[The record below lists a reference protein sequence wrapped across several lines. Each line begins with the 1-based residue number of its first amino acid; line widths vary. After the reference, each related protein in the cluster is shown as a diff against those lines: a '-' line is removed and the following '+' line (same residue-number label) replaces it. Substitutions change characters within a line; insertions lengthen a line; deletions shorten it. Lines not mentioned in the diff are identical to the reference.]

1 MPWYERNQ
9 KKYYYRSE
17 RDANGR
23 PRRRYVG
30 TSAAAAAQQAAAED
44 ERRRRERQA
53 ADAAWAAELAE
64 LREIDALVERLCRL
78 TDLLLAAELT
88 AANYHKHGGEWR
100 LSRGHENRVDR
111 PEDRFEGP
119 GRG

>member
-1 MPWYERNQ
+1 MPWDRRLGGRRFF
-9 KKYYYRSE
+9 YRSE

-23 PRRRYVG
+23 PRRRYLG
-30 TSAAAAAQQAAAED
+30 AGAAAERAAAADALGRQ
-44 ERRRRERQA
+44 ERQA
-53 ADAAWAAELAE
+53 ADAAWAVELAE
-64 LREIDALVERLCRL
+64 LRNIEALIERLCRL
-78 TDLLLAAELT
+78 TDLLVAAELT

-100 LSRGHENRVDR
+100 FRRGHANRFDR

>member
-1 MPWYERNQ
+1 MLEHRRNRTYFY
-9 KKYYYRSE
+9 KSVRIDGK
-17 RDANGR
+17 
-23 PRRRYVG
+23 PRRLYVG
-30 TSAAAAAQQAAAED
+30 AGAAAERAAAADAL
-44 ERRRRERQA
+44 RRLEGQA

-78 TDLLLAAELT
+78 TDLLLAAELA

-100 LSRGHENRVDR
+100 LSRGHAKRLDR

-119 GRG
+119 GRA